1 MRGRFLSGAML
12 ASVLLPVALRGQDI
26 DRTLSSMAGGAA
38 GGLAGILVAFPSGCG
53 SLAADRVC
61 NLPTVVKGFAVGN
74 VLGSAFGAMRGERNS
89 SCSRGER
96 FGRAMI
102 GTLAGAGAG
111 TGAVSRT
118 HGYLR
123 IGLSPLVQV
132 AEAAGASAMLDPCNG
147 SAVLQAPDSAQLAHQ
162 VECRS
167 PNRKFARDA
176 AAASLTGG
184 YAALYVYFKHAWW
197 SGDPAPHWYVANDWD
212 QNERDLDKFGHFFGG
227 YQLTRLTSE
236 LLQAGCMPKTRATL
250 LAALYAYS
258 FQFQIEEWDGTQ
270 KIYGFSPAD
279 LIADAGGALLAV
291 GQEHTVWLRAIKPV
305 WSYRPTAAFR
315 TRSEP
320 GHGGQPRG
328 TTDYAGQ
335 TYWFSTDVNALLPS
349 AAKRYWPA
357 IIRVSPGFSITDYIN
372 PVTGAAERA
381 QRKVLLSIDIDPEHL
396 PGDNKVWK
404 TVKHE
409 LSFLRIP
416 GPTFQFTPRS
426 KFLGIHY

>member
-1 MRGRFLSGAML
+1 MRLRFGSGAALVAAFLPL
-12 ASVLLPVALRGQDI
+12 ALQAQEI
-26 DRTLSSMAGGAA
+26 DRTLTSMAGGAA
-38 GGLAGILVAFPSGCG
+38 GGLAGILVAFPTGCG

-61 NLPTVVKGFAVGN
+61 NLPTIVKGFAVGN
-74 VLGSAFGAMRGERNS
+74 VLGSTLGAMRGERNS
-89 SCSRGER
+89 TCSRGER
-96 FGRAMI
+96 FSRAMV
-102 GTLAGAGAG
+102 GTLAGAGVG

-132 AEAAGASAMLDPCNG
+132 AEGVGASAMLSPCDR
-147 SAVLQAPDSAQLAHQ
+147 SLLDTPDSAQLAYQ
-162 VECRS
+162 LACQS

-279 LIADAGGALLAV
+279 LIADAGGALFAV
-291 GQEHTVWLRAIKPV
+291 AQEHTSALRATKPV
-305 WSYRPTAAFR
+305 WSYAPTAAFR
-315 TRSEP
+315 NRTLP

-335 TYWFSTDVNALLPS
+335 TYWFSTDVNALLPD

-357 IIRVSPGFSITDYIN
+357 IIRVSPGISITDYID
-372 PVTGAAERA
+372 PVTGAPERA
-381 QRKVLLSIDIDPEHL
+381 KRRLLLSLDLDPEHL
-396 PGDNKVWK
+396 PGDNKTWK
-404 TVKHE
+404 AVKHE

-416 GPTFQFTPRS
+416 GPTIQFTPKT
-426 KFLGIHY
+426 KFFGLYY